1 MDDTMT
7 ANAMGL
13 LKIAPIMLLVN
24 GYWMLSNRMIYSNS
38 WSYISIDGETMSS
51 GHVLKMEYDVNW
63 ASPILVMVIA
73 SFFILFFQYVFAP
86 FLQAWGFTMAAK
98 DIVVDEDLPNFFD
111 AVMLS
116 QADEIVLES

>member
-24 GYWMLSNRMIYSNS
+24 GYWMLSNRMIYANA
-38 WSYISIDGETMSS
+38 WSYISVSDETMSS
-51 GHVLKMEYDVNW
+51 GHVLKIEYDVNW

-73 SFFILFFQYVFAP
+73 SFAILFLQFAFSP
-86 FLQAWGFTMAAK
+86 FL
-98 DIVVDEDLPNFFD
+98 
-111 AVMLS
+111 
-116 QADEIVLES
+116 